1 MQVVKKPFFVLL
13 LVIALMRLST
23 PLFLQFD
30 LTSDKRYSLSENTL
44 SQLKSL
50 DEPLRIDVF
59 LEGDL
64 PTPYLRFRNELDAL
78 LDQLHYYNNN
88 LIIQYNDPF
97 EFGSSETVVQEMQQY
112 GMQPEIVFEN
122 KDGNR
127 KESLIFPWMIVNYG
141 ERSERIP
148 LLQKQLGDSEN
159 EKIIRS
165 LQQLEYH
172 IMDGIYKVSLKEK
185 KNLAVL
191 TSHRTSENSKLADL
205 LQSLK
210 PYYNLAAF
218 DLKNPNVT
226 PEQSLENLIRFDLLL
241 ISNPKEAF
249 TQSEK
254 YILDQYGLGGGKL
267 LWMVNGIGIDRDS
280 LFNESGKTYGLPQE
294 LNLDDYFFHKGLRI
308 QKTLVQDLYYAPLV
322 LASGSENKTQYV
334 PYPWIYYPLSEPEF
348 TSIGKDLG
356 PVWSRFSSPLDT
368 LSNPLKK
375 TLLLQTSGF
384 TKTPSVPTLIQLEE
398 ATQKI
403 KPSDFDE
410 PAKAL
415 GYLVQGTQN
424 SLFKNRIK
432 PFTARQSL
440 ENGHTEMV
448 LFGDGNIAEN
458 QTEKGAPLVLGYDK
472 WTNNFY
478 TNRGLLMNTIH
489 FLTDNKDR
497 LAVREKSWKVAVFD
511 TQKIEQK
518 ASFWKGF
525 LLIIP
530 LLLAVL
536 FGWGIQLTRSK
547 HLGA

>member
-13 LVIALMRLST
+13 LVVALMRLST

-78 LDQLHYYNNN
+78 LDQLHYYNDN

-308 QKTLVQDLYYAPLV
+308 QKTLVQDLYCAPLV

-458 QTEKGAPLVLGYDK
+458 QTEKGAPLALGYDK

-536 FGWGIQLTRSK
+536 LGWGIQLTRSK

>member
-13 LVIALMRLST
+13 LVVALMRLST

-78 LDQLHYYNNN
+78 LDQLHYYNDN

-97 EFGSSETVVQEMQQY
+97 EFGSSDTVVQEMQQY

-218 DLKNPNVT
+218 DLKNPDVT

-308 QKTLVQDLYYAPLV
+308 QKTLVQDLYCAPLV

-440 ENGHTEMV
+440 ETGHTEMV

-458 QTEKGAPLVLGYDK
+458 QTEKGAPLALGYDK

-478 TNRGLLMNTIH
+478 ANRGLLMNTIH

>member
-13 LVIALMRLST
+13 LVVALMRLST

-78 LDQLHYYNNN
+78 LDQLHYYNDN

-218 DLKNPNVT
+218 DLKNPDVT

-308 QKTLVQDLYYAPLV
+308 QKTLVQDLYCAPLV

-440 ENGHTEMV
+440 ETGHTEMV

-458 QTEKGAPLVLGYDK
+458 QTEKGAPLALGYDK

-478 TNRGLLMNTIH
+478 ANRGLLMNTIH

>member
-13 LVIALMRLST
+13 LVVALMRLST

-78 LDQLHYYNNN
+78 LDQLHYYNDN

-218 DLKNPNVT
+218 DLKNPDVT

-308 QKTLVQDLYYAPLV
+308 QKTLVQDLYCAPLV

-440 ENGHTEMV
+440 ETGHTEMV

-458 QTEKGAPLVLGYDK
+458 QTEKGAPLALGYDK

-478 TNRGLLMNTIH
+478 ANRGLLMNTIH

-536 FGWGIQLTRSK
+536 LGWGIQLTRSK

>member
-218 DLKNPNVT
+218 DLKNPDVT

-308 QKTLVQDLYYAPLV
+308 QKTLVQDLYCAPLV

-458 QTEKGAPLVLGYDK
+458 QTEKGAPLALGFDK

-478 TNRGLLMNTIH
+478 ANRGLLMNTIH

>member
-13 LVIALMRLST
+13 LVVALMFLSNA
-23 PLFLQFD
+23 LFLQYD
-30 LTSDKRYSLSENTL
+30 LTFDKRYSLSENTL
-44 SQLKSL
+44 SQLNTL
-50 DEPLRIDVF
+50 EEPLRIDVF

-64 PTPYLRFRNELDAL
+64 PTPYLRFRTALDAL
-78 LDQLHYYNNN
+78 LDQLQYHNDN

-308 QKTLVQDLYYAPLV
+308 QKTLVQDLYCAPLV

-458 QTEKGAPLVLGYDK
+458 QTEKGAPLALGYDK

>member
-13 LVIALMRLST
+13 LVVALMRLST

-78 LDQLHYYNNN
+78 LDQLHYYNDN

-210 PYYNLAAF
+210 PHYNLAAF
-218 DLKNPNVT
+218 DLKNPDVT

-308 QKTLVQDLYYAPLV
+308 QKTLVQDLYCAPLV

-440 ENGHTEMV
+440 ETGHTEMV

-458 QTEKGAPLVLGYDK
+458 QTEKGAPLALGYDK

-478 TNRGLLMNTIH
+478 ANRGLLMNTIH

-536 FGWGIQLTRSK
+536 LGWGIQLTRSK

>member
-13 LVIALMRLST
+13 LVVALMRLST

-78 LDQLHYYNNN
+78 LDQLHYYNDN

-218 DLKNPNVT
+218 DLKNPDVT

-308 QKTLVQDLYYAPLV
+308 QKTLVQDLYCAPLV

-334 PYPWIYYPLSEPEF
+334 PYPWIYYLLSEPEF

-440 ENGHTEMV
+440 ETGHTEMV

-458 QTEKGAPLVLGYDK
+458 QTEKGAPLALGYDK

-478 TNRGLLMNTIH
+478 ANRGLLMNTIH